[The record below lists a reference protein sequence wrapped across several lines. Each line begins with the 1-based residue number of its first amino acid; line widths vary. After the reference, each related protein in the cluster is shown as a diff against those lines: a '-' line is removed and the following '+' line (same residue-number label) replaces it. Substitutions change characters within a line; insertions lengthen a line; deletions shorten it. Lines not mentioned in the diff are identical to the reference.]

1 MLTPAPCTFYHIE
14 TYVIAQDLAKHIGW
28 SASTLTLY
36 NVTNMT
42 EKLPHYLIHYRRF
55 SRHREPVRSTG
66 RHPHGRRLDIQP
78 ASMLNS
84 SPAQKSPDTS
94 SAPSLSLPP
103 AALHATNSSTER
115 QWQLSEKAV
124 GRSEH
129 GTEMMVC
136 SNAFRCVFCGVVR
149 SGPVRCGA
157 VHSPC

>member
-78 ASMLNS
+78 ASTLNS
-84 SPAQKSPDTS
+84 SPAQKSPHTS

-103 AALHATNSSTER
+103 AALHATNGSTER

-129 GTEMMVC
+129 GTETIMC

-149 SGPVRCGA
+149 SGAVRCGA